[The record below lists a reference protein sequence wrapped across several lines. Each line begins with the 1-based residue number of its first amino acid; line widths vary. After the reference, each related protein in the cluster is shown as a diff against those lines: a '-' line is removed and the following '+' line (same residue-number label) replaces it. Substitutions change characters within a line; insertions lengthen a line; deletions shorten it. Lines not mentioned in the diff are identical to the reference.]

1 MCHFYFIR
9 YIHEYIHKTI
19 LESLVSIILQFDKPL
34 KKVNIQRVTAQT
46 RIINMHGLVQS

>member
-1 MCHFYFIR
+1 MCNFYFIR

-19 LESLVSIILQFDKPL
+19 LESLVSIILQLDIPL

-46 RIINMHGLVQS
+46 RITNMDGLVHS